1 MKAWGKLWFCMYKF
15 SYSGNPIIEIKKR
28 GRSVPIIGRGEEY
41 E

>member
-1 MKAWGKLWFCMYKF
+1 MKEAGKLFFCVYKF
-15 SYSGNPIIEIKKR
+15 SYSGNPIIENKKR